1 MNKEEKELE
10 LKKLEIEKAK
20 VLEGVLR
27 SIVLIIL
34 TLGAGAGTVLYRLY
48 HLKEIDS
55 LILAILSTFVI
66 VFTILAISIY
76 LKIKQILKRIDL
88 WKR

>member
-1 MNKEEKELE
+1 MEKEKELE

-27 SIVLIIL
+27 TIVLIVL
-34 TLGAGAGTVLYRLY
+34 TLGAGTGTVLYRLY
-48 HLKEIDS
+48 HSKEIDS

-76 LKIKQILKRIDL
+76 LKIKQILKGVDL

>member
-1 MNKEEKELE
+1 MEKEKELE

-27 SIVLIIL
+27 TIVLIVL

-48 HLKEIDS
+48 HSKGIDS

-76 LKIKQILKRIDL
+76 LKIKQILKGVDL